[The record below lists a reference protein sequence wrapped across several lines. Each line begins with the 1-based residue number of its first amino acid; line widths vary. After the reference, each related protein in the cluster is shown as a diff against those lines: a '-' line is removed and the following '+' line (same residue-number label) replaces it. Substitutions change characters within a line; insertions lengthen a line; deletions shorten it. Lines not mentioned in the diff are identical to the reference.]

1 MVGLFVSPTTVRPRR
16 PGGKRTSQLF
26 SAPRARCTGR
36 RLRHDPAE
44 LTRAAPKHCDD
55 RRNDPDREPQW
66 VTGGEI
72 EGKRETQDEPQN
84 RVAEFGHA
92 HLPLRG
98 A

>member
-1 MVGLFVSPTTVRPRR
+1 
-16 PGGKRTSQLF
+16 
-26 SAPRARCTGR
+26 
-36 RLRHDPAE
+36 
-44 LTRAAPKHCDD
+44 
-55 RRNDPDREPQW
+55 